1 MATLEARA
9 RGEVRASDAE
19 RESCALALRHHYEQG
34 RLDADE
40 LEERL
45 GQAARARTRG
55 DLRALTRD
63 LPRPSRRT
71 RRERRALHGLRV
83 HATVYTAVNSGMV
96 ALWAASGMGGFW
108 PAGVLA
114 PWGIGLGWHALAVR
128 LGQRRRR
135 ALPR

>member
-1 MATLEARA
+1 
-9 RGEVRASDAE
+9 
-19 RESCALALRHHYEQG
+19 
-34 RLDADE
+34 
-40 LEERL
+40 
-45 GQAARARTRG
+45 
-55 DLRALTRD
+55 
-63 LPRPSRRT
+63 
-71 RRERRALHGLRV
+71 
-83 HATVYTAVNSGMV
+83 MV